1 MKKKILALLSA
12 AAMTVTALAVPFTAS
27 AEEIENENVV
37 FQSGEETQWRIWEN
51 NTKGTGTESA
61 TLSNGTDTIT
71 NQDRADSPK
80 TFVTGSSI
88 TLNMPEG
95 AASSTNPIQVKPV
108 ISTPIELKSGVTYSF
123 SLDYTSNITEY
134 TNDKSSDVVYM
145 QAIARYADGKNTTV
159 KKAAITQKKDDDA
172 NLGEKSGQITGD
184 LTPTT
189 DGTLE
194 LQLYLRNAKGSV
206 NYSNLKVTA
215 QVAPEEAVVEVN
227 GRYFTNVIDAL
238 RVVENKGTIELLKTS
253 TLSERALL
261 DKLGNKS
268 AKEITINGNGYILN
282 APNNTMA
289 IEVPNGYNLTI
300 KDATVVGGNN
310 YTINVKKGGTL
321 KLDNATIGS
330 TEGNAKPAINI
341 AGTVYATNSSKINS
355 ILFESTSNNPV
366 VNLDVSS
373 TLTGTIK
380 PQNST
385 VTITENYAL
394 ITGNVANCT
403 AVYSNS
409 NDAYKDIE
417 LKDGVFVKK
426 PTTPTGTIT
435 MNATYKGS
443 YEGDKDG
450 STAAAYTADFTAH
463 SSNMDFNP
471 KAVTWRLGDDILT
484 FKSTTDGDTQIT
496 IDEGTTVTYGIIIN
510 GVFYDAETSAETLS
524 VSFN

>member
-27 AEEIENENVV
+27 AEEVFADVKTVFSSDENTEWILHEQYGGMSAKV
-37 FQSGEETQWRIWEN
+37 GETTLDSKN
-51 NTKGTGTESA
+51 DKATG
-61 TLSNGTDTIT
+61 D
-71 NQDRADSPK
+71 
-80 TFVTGSSI
+80 SI
-88 TLNMPEG
+88 TLTIPDTYKGETDDNN
-95 AASSTNPIQVKPV
+95 TYKPIQVRPN
-108 ISTPIELKSGVTYSF
+108 IGSTIALENGVTYDF
-123 SLDYTSNITEY
+123 TVDYTADIDSYSDGTSKDNAVYAAFISRDSDSKEAGAAKDQY
-134 TNDKSSDVVYM
+134 GVKVNDEDNKTSS
-145 QAIARYADGKNTTV
+145 GK
-159 KKAAITQKKDDDA
+159 
-172 NLGEKSGQITGD
+172 ITGHF
-184 LTPTT
+184 TPTK
-189 DGTLE
+189 DNCSLE
-194 LQLYLRNAKGSV
+194 IQLYLRHAYGSV
-206 NYSNLKVTA
+206 TFSNLKVTTTS
-215 QVAPEEAVVEVN
+215 APEEAVVEVN
-227 GRYFTNVIDAL
+227 GRYFTDVIGAL
-238 RVVENKGTIELLKTS
+238 KVVENKGTIELLKTS

-268 AKEITINGNGYILN
+268 AKEITINGNGYTLN

-341 AGTVYATNSSKINS
+341 AGTVNATNSSKINS

-366 VNLDVSS
+366 VNLDTSS
-373 TLTGTIK
+373 KLTGTIK

-385 VTITENYAL
+385 VTITENYEL

-409 NDAYKDIE
+409 NDSYKDIE

-435 MNATYKGS
+435 MTATYKGS
-443 YEGDKDG
+443 YKGDEDG
-450 STAAAYTADFTAH
+450 STAAAYTAEFTTD
-463 SSNMDFNP
+463 SEEQMGFNT
-471 KAVTWRLGDDILT
+471 KDVTWTLGDTSL
-484 FKSTTDGDTQIT
+484 KLSAASSEGTQISVT
-496 IDEGTTVTYGIIIN
+496 KGFEVTYGIIIN